1 MRKIIALLVL
11 LIGLLILTESCST
24 HRKPHCKSKSWRSG
38 NNFNHR
44 IN

>member
-1 MRKIIALLVL
+1 MKKIIALTLL
-11 LIGLLILTESCST
+11 LIGLLMLTESCST
-24 HRKPHCKSKSWRSG
+24 HKPRCKSKVWRSG